1 LVPQFRKLNRGEAG
15 EMKVG
20 EILDELKPS
29 GYKPI
34 HGITRN
40 GFDIDHVVVGPA
52 GVFVIETK
60 FRSGYGTINFRNG
73 EGLFVNGAPDI
84 SDRDPVA
91 QAKGNAAEVRKLIK
105 EHCNFN
111 VWPTAV
117 VVFVGEWKVKETW
130 QTTDARVITAD
141 RLLRYFESQDQP
153 SLTRAEIR
161 LIHSHLDRCAR
172 N

>member
-1 LVPQFRKLNRGEAG
+1 MARSSRSFEA
-15 EMKVG
+15 
-20 EILDELKPS
+20 IQ

-60 FRSGYGTINFRNG
+60 YRSGQGFIDFRNG

-84 SDRDPVA
+84 SDRSPIA

-105 EHCNFN
+105 EHCNLH
-111 VWPTAV
+111 VWTTAV
-117 VVFVGEWKVKETW
+117 VVFVGGWKVKESW
-130 QTTDARVITAD
+130 YTTDVRVKSAD
-141 RLLRYFESQDQP
+141 QLLTYFERQDQP
-153 SLTRAEIR
+153 ALMPNEIQ